1 MRKIRFKRAGALAG
15 LALLLISS
23 PAAFSHCEI
32 PCGIYDDQMRIGM
45 LLEDIA
51 TIERSIN
58 ALAELT
64 GKADKNYNQIVRWV
78 NNKEH
83 HADDIREIVSQY
95 FLAQRIKEV
104 EADNSPEYQKYV
116 RELSL
121 LHQMLVYAMKSK
133 QTTDLANVEKLR
145 ELVEKFN
152 LEYFGENPPEHKH

>member
-1 MRKIRFKRAGALAG
+1 MLKIRLTVTLAG
-15 LALLLISS
+15 LALFLIST
-23 PAAFSHCEI
+23 PRVFSHCEI
-32 PCGIYDDQMRIGM
+32 PCGIYDDQMRIEM
-45 LLEDIA
+45 LREDIA

-104 EADNSPEYQKYV
+104 EADDSPEYQKYV

-121 LHQMLVYAMKSK
+121 LHHMLVYAMKSK

-145 ELVEKFN
+145 ELAEKFN
-152 LEYFGENPPEHKH
+152 LEYFGENPPAHKH